1 MMKSPFLILLTFF
14 TSAAVC
20 IAAEPSAEPSAEL
33 PVIWEI
39 SEGLQAPESAY
50 YDQSRDVLFL
60 SQIGE
65 GGGKAEDGDGWIS
78 KISTDG
84 KVLKNKWVTGLNA
97 PKGVRSYGNHLFVSD
112 INRVVVID
120 IDAARIERSIPVP
133 DAVFLNDLATDSTG
147 SVYVSDMVLS
157 RIYRIKDGVVSVFAE
172 GETLEHPNGVLV
184 DGASLII
191 GGWGSGFNT
200 EDFSTKVLGRLQKI
214 DLKTKQ
220 TSPIT
225 TVPTGHLD
233 GIEVDGNGGYI
244 VTDWRNGKLFHISAD
259 GETKLLQTF
268 PRGAADL
275 AYLQKPGLIIL
286 PRMLENKL
294 TAFRFRP

>member
-1 MMKSPFLILLTFF
+1 MMKSPFLILLTFS
-14 TSAAVC
+14 TSTAVC
-20 IAAEPSAEPSAEL
+20 IADEPAAEL
-33 PVIWEI
+33 PVAWEI

-50 YDQSRDVLFL
+50 YDQARDVLFL

-97 PKGVRSYGNHLFVSD
+97 PKGVRSHGKHLYVSD

-120 IDAARIERSIPVP
+120 IDAGKIERSLPVP
-133 DAVFLNDLATDSTG
+133 DAVFLNDLATDSDG
-147 SVYVSDMVLS
+147 NVYVSDMVLS
-157 RIYRIKDGVVSVFAE
+157 RIYRIKDGAVSVFAE

-200 EDFSTKVLGRLQKI
+200 EDFSTKVPGRLQKI

-225 TVPTGHLD
+225 TAPTGHLD
-233 GIEVDGNGGYI
+233 GIEADGNGGYI

-259 GETKLLQTF
+259 GSTKLLQTF
-268 PRGAADL
+268 PRGAADH